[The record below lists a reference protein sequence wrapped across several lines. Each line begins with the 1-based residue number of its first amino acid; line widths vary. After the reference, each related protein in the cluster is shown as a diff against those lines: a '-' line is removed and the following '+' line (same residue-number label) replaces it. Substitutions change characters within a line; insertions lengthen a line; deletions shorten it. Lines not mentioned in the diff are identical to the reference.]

1 MSCTCLSSWYIQSS
15 IEHKMDVQYQ
25 VNNWLIKL
33 TDDGAP
39 IPIEVTIVSM
49 IAAPI
54 QNQMFND

>member
-39 IPIEVTIVSM
+39 IPIEVTIV
-49 IAAPI
+49 
-54 QNQMFND
+54 